1 VVLKEGRK
9 ALLTPERK
17 GRMAMEAKR
26 RAKSGGKCG
35 ILVILAVFVSK

>member
-1 VVLKEGRK
+1 MGDKEI
-9 ALLTPERK
+9 LTPENV